1 MLSHRNSSKRQWK
14 NTGDYNVEVYSNH
27 LGLRNRKNLK
37 NSDENWIYVVGDSFS
52 FGHGVSEGKRFSN
65 LLETKY
71 EIGEVVNISIPTDL
85 DGYEKLISYA
95 KINEPKL
102 NTLYLGFVWR
112 MILRI
117 TQKRKKKIREI
128 IISLF
133 LKEFLKK
140 EIALYNLL
148 THAVHGNS
156 YLQKFATKL
165 GLINKI
171 YTFRTPPDEKIIK
184 LSIKKS

>member
-71 EIGEVVNISIPTDL
+71 KIGEVVNISIPTDL

-95 KINEPKL
+95 KINGAQIKHL
-102 NTLYLGFVWR
+102 ILGFC
-112 MILRI
+112 MENDFKDY
-117 TQKRKKKIREI
+117 TKKKKKIREI

-133 LKEFLKK
+133 LK
-140 EIALYNLL
+140 
-148 THAVHGNS
+148 NS
-156 YLQKFATKL
+156 
-165 GLINKI
+165 
-171 YTFRTPPDEKIIK
+171 
-184 LSIKKS
+184 